1 MQYPELSEE
10 IVCYPDQRLR
20 TPCAPIEDFD
30 DSVAALSERMLA
42 IMKSGN
48 GVGLAGPQVGVCRRI
63 FVCNPTGRP
72 EDDRVYINP
81 ELHDLVGAVEA
92 EEGCLSLPEIRAVV
106 HRARKCRIQAVDVN
120 GQPVEQVGQDLI
132 ARIWQ
137 HEIDHLGGRLIIDRM
152 DATDRIANKK
162 LLAQLEAQFKG

>member
-1 MQYPELSEE
+1 MVFPELPERM
-10 IVCYPDQRLR
+10 VCYPDPRLR
-20 TPCAPIEDFD
+20 EACAPIEDFD
-30 DSVAALSERMLA
+30 DSVAALAERMLQ
-42 IMKSGN
+42 IMKTGD

-81 ELHDLVGAVEA
+81 ELLDLVGTVEA
-92 EEGCLSLPEIRAVV
+92 EEGCLSLPEIRAVI
-106 HRARKCRIQAVDVN
+106 HRARKGRIRAVDVN
-120 GQPVEQVGQDLI
+120 GEPFEHDGQDLI

-137 HEIDHLGGRLIIDRM
+137 HENDHLGGRLIIDRM

-162 LLAQLEAQFKG
+162 QLAYLEAQFKG